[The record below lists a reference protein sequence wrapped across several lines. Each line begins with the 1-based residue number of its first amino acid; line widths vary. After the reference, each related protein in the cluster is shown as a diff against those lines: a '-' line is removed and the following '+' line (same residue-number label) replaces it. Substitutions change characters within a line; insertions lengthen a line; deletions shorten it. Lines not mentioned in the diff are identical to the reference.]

1 MIVPADSE
9 WSTGGLSRARI
20 STIVAFVTSKLR
32 FESCPT
38 LVDRVDEY
46 EPEASEERKIVCT
59 RYLIESML
67 DVLLKHEALA
77 EAVGAT
83 LRKLES
89 REATAS

>member
-1 MIVPADSE
+1 ML
-9 WSTGGLSRARI
+9 TL
-20 STIVAFVTSKLR
+20 VAFVTSKLR
-32 FESCPT
+32 SESCPPT

-46 EPEASEERKIVCT
+46 EPEASKERKIVYT

-77 EAVGAT
+77 EAGGAT

-89 REATAS
+89 REATVS